1 MEQNDNEWLDK
12 QPKEV
17 PIDNTTV
24 PAAQNGQPIQAG
36 QNPTK
41 GNDRAKC
48 NKLVIAS
55 LCTRYLPAIVIILIG
70 ILAGA
75 AESDILSGLAAIIAL
90 IVGPA
95 YIASWV
101 LAILAHSADK
111 KAVAPI
117 VLLVIYGV
125 GLIVSIIS
133 VIFIVNEFFRVLQE
147 CSNAGF

>member
-24 PAAQNGQPIQAG
+24 PAAQNGQTIQAG
-36 QNPTK
+36 QDPTK

-55 LCTRYLPAIVIILIG
+55 LCAHYLPTIVMILIG

-75 AESDILSGLAAIIAL
+75 VESDIFSWIAAIITL
-90 IVGPA
+90 FVGPA

-111 KAVAPI
+111 KAAAPI
-117 VLLVIYGV
+117 VLLIIYGV
-125 GLIVSIIS
+125 GLIVSIVSMIL
-133 VIFIVNEFFRVLQE
+133 IVNEFFRVLQE